1 MRVSLFSFEKKGHGA
16 AFALMMVL
24 TLIFSILLYGCAT
37 LERKPEY
44 TQEAMRPASDEAP
57 QGPKGNDF
65 ILGPGDKIVVEVY
78 RHDTLTKT
86 IQVDP
91 SGKITYPW
99 IGDIEAAGLSISQL
113 KDRIQVGLAKYFV
126 DPQVSVNIS
135 SVRSQNVV
143 VLGEV
148 KTPGLYSADVSY
160 TALEAIALA
169 GGFTVN
175 AKSQNVL
182 LIRAGSKKAELL
194 ALDLKKIFTKQ
205 DMTQNVSLQKG
216 DILYVPVKGIEMT
229 SLFFD
234 HLQRILAPFAQLTS
248 SGMVI
253 TSIMQINQN
262 KTSK

>member
-24 TLIFSILLYGCAT
+24 ALIFSILLCGCAT
-37 LERKPEY
+37 LQRKPENA
-44 TQEAMRPASDEAP
+44 QEATRPASDEAP

-78 RHDTLTKT
+78 RQDNLTKT

-99 IGDIEAAGLSISQL
+99 IGDMEAAGLSISQL
-113 KDRIQVGLAKYFV
+113 KDRIQAGLAKYFV

-143 VLGEV
+143 ILGEV
-148 KTPGLYSADVSY
+148 KNPGLYSADASY
-160 TALEAIALA
+160 TALDVIALA
-169 GGFTVN
+169 GGFTMN

-182 LIRAGSKKAELL
+182 LIRGGSKKPELV
-194 ALDLKKIFTKQ
+194 ALDLKKVFTER

-216 DILYVPVKGIEMT
+216 DILYVPVKGMEMT
-229 SLFFD
+229 ARFFD
-234 HLQRILAPFAQLTS
+234 HLQRILAPFAQITS
-248 SGMVI
+248 SGLVI
-253 TSIMQINQN
+253 TSTVQSNQN
-262 KTSK
+262 TTTK